1 MCLLCPRDIL
11 NWLKRA
17 CVRVRVVLGFAFGL
31 ARQLQV
37 LSFPGQSLREFYHDL
52 YLRFV

>member
-1 MCLLCPRDIL
+1 M
-11 NWLKRA
+11 
-17 CVRVRVVLGFAFGL
+17 RVVLGFAFGL

-52 YLRFV
+52 YLRFVWKDKRERDWELFDGTT